1 MEIDSENRNVLNR
14 WQNFHGIRH
23 VIVNKDAKCTLADV
37 KSLFNDRIL
46 LGVTLYTNGGTYT
59 YSRLDKKIEART
71 RRNENQLSQLPRGLN
86 VYDITLPDDFAVTDA
101 DIDAIFELMKLRTTK
116 KFYIKSNGKV
126 TERLAK
132 RIASEEG
139 LKENFG
145 GEQLSLSID
154 QQSYK
159 ELDVVQ
165 FLKFWPWA
173 RIVFQAPVEFNLGR
187 DQFEEF
193 KKKNKND
200 EFTATV
206 LSSSVEFKSDDS
218 TLY

>member
-1 MEIDSENRNVLNR
+1 MINFANRNVLKLVSSFP
-14 WQNFHGIRH
+14 QITKVTVTKEAGY
-23 VIVNKDAKCTLADV
+23 TLADMEC
-37 KSLFNDRIL
+37 LFKNMLL

-59 YSRLDKKIEART
+59 YSQLDKKIEART
-71 RRNENQLSQLPRGLN
+71 TSNENQLSQLPQGKN
-86 VYDITLPDDFAVTDA
+86 VYDIILPDDFAVNDA

-132 RIASEEG
+132 RIASENR
-139 LKENFG
+139 LNENYD

-187 DQFEEF
+187 DQLEEF
-193 KKKNKND
+193 KNKNEND
-200 EFTATV
+200 EFTEIV

-218 TLY
+218 TFY